1 MTEHCLQN
9 KIYYHDTDCGGVVY
23 YSKYLEHLEEGR
35 TEMLITKGINVT
47 EYLVKDFMFVIAH
60 IDVKYKASAHHGDI
74 IKIYSS
80 IDKVGN
86 TSIHFSQTIK
96 RDDTVLVQAQT
107 VWVYVDKKTLK
118 PVPVPDEFRKLI

>member
-1 MTEHCLQN
+1 MSEHCLKN

-35 TEMLITKGINVT
+35 TEMLVSKGINVS
-47 EYLVKDFMFVIAH
+47 EFLAKDLMFVIVH
-60 IDVKYKASAHHGDI
+60 IDVKYKSSAHHGDVI
-74 IKIYSS
+74 NIYSN

-96 RDDTVLVQAQT
+96 RDDVVLVQAQT
-107 VWVYVDKKTLK
+107 VWVCVDKKTVT
-118 PVPVPDEFRKLI
+118 PVTIPEEFRKLL